1 MEASLLEVTQLT
13 GGYDRHR
20 PVIRDVS
27 FRVHKKEIVGLIG
40 MNGAG
45 KSTTIKHILG
55 LMEPFSGTI
64 RFNGKTIDDD
74 LSYFRSQVAF
84 IPETPHLYDELNLI
98 EHLEL
103 TAMAYNLDRATFQ
116 TRAETLLAEFQM
128 SRMKKWFPST
138 FSKGMQQKV
147 MIMCAFLV
155 QPSLLI
161 VDEPFVGLD
170 PLATHSL
177 LRLFEEMRRGGTGIL
192 MSTHIL
198 GTAEKH
204 GDHFILLH
212 DGEVK
217 LKGTIEDMR
226 EQAKLPQ
233 ASLEELFIHIAKDDP
248 A

>member
-1 MEASLLEVTQLT
+1 
-13 GGYDRHR
+13 
-20 PVIRDVS
+20 
-27 FRVHKKEIVGLIG
+27 

-64 RFNGKTIDDD
+64 ELNGKTIDDD
-74 LSYFRSQVAF
+74 LSYFRSQVAY
-84 IPETPHLYDELNLI
+84 IPETPHLYEELNLC

-103 TAMAYNLDRATFQ
+103 TAMAYGLDHTTFQ
-116 TRAETLLAEFQM
+116 TRAEMLLTEFKM
-128 SRMKKWFPST
+128 NRMKKWFPST

-177 LRLFEEMRRGGTGIL
+177 LRLFEEMRRNGTGIL

-198 GTAEKH
+198 GTAEKY
-204 GDHFILLH
+204 GDHFILIH
-212 DGEVK
+212 DGKVR
-217 LKGTIEDMR
+217 LKGTVTDMR
-226 EQAKLPQ
+226 QQAGLPE
-233 ASLEELFIHIAKDDP
+233 ASLEELFIHIAKDHP